1 MTAHILATVTN
12 RHEFAFLRN
21 ALETVRT
28 WQQRAANRRA
38 LARLS
43 ERDLH
48 DIGSSW
54 SSIAEEV
61 NKPFW
66 KA

>member
-1 MTAHILATVTN
+1 MTAYILSVVTN
-12 RHEFAFLRN
+12 THEYGFFRS
-21 ALETVRT
+21 ALKTLRT
-28 WQQRAANRRA
+28 WQERAAARRG

-48 DIGSSW
+48 DIGASW